1 MNKES
6 TQMVVPGEN
15 GTELSGSESNQAHVI
30 APGVSG
36 STDELL

>member
-1 MNKES
+1 
-6 TQMVVPGEN
+6 MVVLSGEN
-15 GTELSGSESNQAHVI
+15 GTELSASESNQAHVI